1 MANAITVEI
10 NGIGP
15 VLFERSKRARHV
27 SISVKSFKGVRV
39 VVPDRVSFNKA
50 KAFVRTKIDWIKM
63 QLEKMKQYEREY
75 NFTSGVN
82 DNIDKTR
89 AKSML
94 TGRLKYLAGKHGY
107 TYNRVFIRN
116 QRTRWGSCSHKNNVS
131 LNMKLVLLPEEL
143 MDYVILHELVHTH
156 RKDHSKVFWT
166 EMDKLVGDGKKIS
179 SRLRLPDRLVFL
191 RGPVG

>member
-1 MANAITVEI
+1 MLNTIAVKI
-10 NGIGP
+10 NGVGS
-15 VLFERSKRARHV
+15 VLFERSKRAKHV
-27 SISVKSFKGVRV
+27 NISVKPSRGVRV
-39 VVPDRVSFNKA
+39 AVPYRVSFNKA
-50 KAFVRTKIDWIKM
+50 EEFVRSKIDWIKM

-89 AKSML
+89 AKSKL

-116 QRTRWGSCSHKNNVS
+116 QRTRWGSCSHKNNIS
-131 LNMKLVLLPEEL
+131 LNMKLVLLTEEL

-156 RKDHSKVFWT
+156 RKDHSKDFWT
-166 EMDKLVGDGKKIS
+166 EIDKLVGDGKKIS
-179 SRLRLPDRLVFL
+179 SRLRKYGIGLY
-191 RGPVG
+191 